1 MSFSLRIPCS
11 DPPPVP
17 DRVQTGQVLLPG
29 LLVGLALNALI
40 DRWPWWL
47 ALLLVVAAVPLPVG
61 LARLSRHLQRR
72 RYGQSVLHLD
82 CHPLTPGG
90 WVEGAIEIP
99 RAVAGMAPARLSL
112 QCLEEGLL
120 SLNEDVTIHPR
131 EDQGRTWLPFR
142 LQVPGQAAPS
152 SPPRL
157 RWRFHVGACTGLI
170 DYQEA
175 FEVTVA

>member
-1 MSFSLRIPCS
+1 MSFSQCIPCTE
-11 DPPPVP
+11 PPPVP

-29 LLVGLALNALI
+29 LLVGFALNAVI
-40 DRWPWWL
+40 ERWPWWL
-47 ALLLVVAAVPLPVG
+47 ALLLVSTAVPLPHG

-82 CHPLTPGG
+82 HHPLSPGG

-99 RAVAGMAPARLSL
+99 RAVPGMAPARLSL

-120 SLNEDVTIHPR
+120 SLNEDVTCHPYQ
-131 EDQGRTWLPFR
+131 DQGRTWLPFR
-142 LQVPGQAAPS
+142 LQVPEQAPVS
-152 SPPRL
+152 QPPRL

-175 FEVTVA
+175 FEVTIG